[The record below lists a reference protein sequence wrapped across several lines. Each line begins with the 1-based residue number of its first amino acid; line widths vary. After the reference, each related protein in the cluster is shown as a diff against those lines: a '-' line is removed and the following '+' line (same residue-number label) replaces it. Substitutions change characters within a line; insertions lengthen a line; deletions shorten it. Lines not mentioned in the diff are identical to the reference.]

1 MSILNP
7 LNFIAKDVF
16 IGRNSL
22 IEVPVSIGKLAEIH
36 NNCRINKYAFINNNS
51 VIYSDV
57 KIGRYTSIA
66 RNCEI
71 GVVAHPDNFLST
83 HSFQYSH
90 ALMTNHPETSF
101 SRKVK
106 FNFDGETV
114 IGNDVW
120 IGAKSIIKSG
130 ITVGDGAIIGAMSF
144 VNQNVP
150 PYAIVV
156 GCPARIIR
164 YRFDDHTISQS
175 QNLKWWEFSPIELK
189 DVQFDNIELAIEQIT
204 LLRNSK

>member
-1 MSILNP
+1 MSTLIP
-7 LNFIAKDVF
+7 TNFIAKDVF

-22 IEVPVSIGKLAEIH
+22 IESPVSIGKLAEIH
-36 NNCRINKYAFINNNS
+36 NNCTINKYAFINNNS

-57 KIGRYTSIA
+57 TIGRYTSIA

-71 GVVAHPDNFLST
+71 GVAAHPDNFLST

-90 ALMTNHPETSF
+90 ALMRNHPETTF
-101 SRKVK
+101 SRKVR
-106 FNFDGETV
+106 FNFDRETF

-120 IGAKSIIKSG
+120 IGAKSIVKSG
-130 ITVGDGAIIGAMSF
+130 ITIGDGAIIGAMSF
-144 VNQNVP
+144 VNQDVP

-164 YRFDDHTISQS
+164 YRFEEHIISQL
-175 QNLKWWEFSPIELK
+175 QALKWWEFSPIELK
-189 DVQFDNIELAIEQIT
+189 DIQFDNIELAIEQIT